1 MGCRAF
7 PSTHTEHRATHRQV
21 PPQEQ
26 DPIPG
31 QAASAGWGTSG
42 GCHQQVQ
49 PAKAQRMMSS
59 KTEPHICRPL
69 YLLGTR
75 PAAVTCSVMA
85 LKESALTQ
93 VQEDV
98 ESDISLL
105 MPRGSGCRLI
115 PLLSP
120 EAEPSLPPGISGFNQ
135 PPLGVTL
142 SPITAHLGR
151 ALVSAAAGRLP
162 RRVHSTG
169 GVAVGT
175 SCNSTLQGI
184 VAARTGAWQRVA
196 QDWSQICPNSTVR
209 RVWRRNATLFSSS
222 ECDCSRSI
230 SSNGATPVRRA
241 QVPDRAGLGTHQT
254 QLSFCSGSSGRAAEW
269 ELGVHQGWKD
279 PSFSSHQ
286 TTPAAHPQ
294 P

>member
-1 MGCRAF
+1 M
-7 PSTHTEHRATHRQV
+7 
-21 PPQEQ
+21 
-26 DPIPG
+26 
-31 QAASAGWGTSG
+31 SG

-49 PAKAQRMMSS
+49 PAKAQSMMSS

-98 ESDISLL
+98 EPDISLL

-120 EAEPSLPPGISGFNQ
+120 EAEPPLPPGISGFNQ

-175 SCNSTLQGI
+175 SCNSTLSCSKGLLL
-184 VAARTGAWQRVA
+184 RC
-196 QDWSQICPNSTVR
+196 QDWRLAESGTGLVTNLPQQYCPEGLEEKCHPVLQLRVR
-209 RVWRRNATLFSSS
+209 LQQ
-222 ECDCSRSI
+222 E
-230 SSNGATPVRRA
+230 
-241 QVPDRAGLGTHQT
+241 HQ
-254 QLSFCSGSSGRAAEW
+254 
-269 ELGVHQGWKD
+269 
-279 PSFSSHQ
+279 
-286 TTPAAHPQ
+286 
-294 P
+294 